1 MKPHTEIIGELR
13 SDYAAN
19 ARKYF
24 SKGKHYPDFLLF
36 FQEQIAEKGWEETVM
51 EFVFKGDALADELFG
66 RLYSGRF
73 NNYQLSRTT
82 QLMCILRLPPSHHP
96 AHVRGRVE
104 ATCHHC

>member
-36 FQEQIAEKGWEETVM
+36 FQEQIAEKGWEDTLK

-66 RLYSGRF
+66 RLYAGELNSEK
-73 NNYQLSRTT
+73 LLLMT
-82 QLMCILRLPPSHHP
+82 QLTCILRLPPSHYP

-104 ATCHHC
+104 AARHHR